1 MLYPRSEKQ
10 ERFIALAQE
19 LAAKFDARAAEHDQ
33 NGTFPIENYEDAKAA
48 GLPSLIIPEAYGGWG
63 ANLLDT
69 VMTVEQLAIG
79 DGSTALCL
87 TMHFQVMGSA
97 AEKNTWTPGLFER
110 LCREAVENG
119 YLINS
124 VATEPKLGSPSRGG
138 LPQTTAD
145 PVYDGNGSGQQP
157 TAWSINGQKSWATMF
172 PALDYMIIPAT
183 LQDGSGEVARFLVPT
198 ALPDGGRIEPLG
210 AFDAMGMRGTASYDI
225 VLEDVRVPQEN
236 MIGRSNSAAPRK
248 GGGANPWFM
257 LSLSSVY
264 VGVALAAH
272 RAATRFA
279 RERVPTALGKPI
291 AEVEGIQRRLGMAE
305 LLLRQARVLTYQ
317 AADMWDRFPERRDEM
332 TPSIATAKYT
342 ATNNAIE
349 AVDQC
354 MRVVGGSS
362 MMNSLPLQRYY
373 RDVRGGL
380 NHPINDDTALIMLG
394 KLSVD
399 AWAAAERKAEEQT
412 AAGSVTESTQDFSGG
427 A

>member
-19 LAAKFDARAAEHDQ
+19 LAAKFDARAAEHDRD
-33 NGTFPIENYEDAKAA
+33 GTFPLENYNDAKAA
-48 GLPSLIIPEAYGGWG
+48 GLPSLIIPEEFGGWG
-63 ANLLDT
+63 AKLLDT
-69 VMTVEQLAIG
+69 VMTVEQLAVG

-97 AEKNTWTPGLFER
+97 AEKNTWSPGLFER

-138 LPQTTAD
+138 LPQTTAE
-145 PVYDGNGSGQQP
+145 PIYEGSSTGREAS
-157 TAWSINGQKSWATMF
+157 AWVINGQKSWATMF
-172 PALDYMIIPAT
+172 PALDYMIIPAA

-198 ALPDGGRIEPLG
+198 TLPDGGSIEPLG
-210 AFDAMGMRGTASYDI
+210 EFDAMGMRSTASYDI
-225 VLEDVRVPQEN
+225 ELKDVRVPQEN
-236 MIGRSNSAAPRK
+236 MIGRSDSAAPRK

-279 RERVPTALGKPI
+279 LERVPTALGKPI
-291 AEVEGIQRRLGMAE
+291 AQVEGIQRRLGTAE
-305 LLLRQARVLTYQ
+305 LLLRQARVLSYQ
-317 AADMWDRFPERRDEM
+317 AADMWDRFPDRRGEM
-332 TPSIATAKYT
+332 TPTIAMAKYT
-342 ATNNAIE
+342 ATNNAID

-380 NHPINDDTALIMLG
+380 NHPINDDTTLIMLG
-394 KLSVD
+394 KMAVD
-399 AWAAAERKAEEQT
+399 ALAEEDGV
-412 AAGSVTESTQDFSGG
+412 AESTRDFTGN
-427 A
+427 